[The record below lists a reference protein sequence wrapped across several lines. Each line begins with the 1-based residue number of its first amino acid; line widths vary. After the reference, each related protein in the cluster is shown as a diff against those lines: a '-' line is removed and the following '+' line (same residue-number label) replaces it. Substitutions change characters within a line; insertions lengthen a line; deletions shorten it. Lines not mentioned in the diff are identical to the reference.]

1 MNKKHFLTFQRSLQ
15 YYFQLFNSC
24 SSWKE
29 WKWGI
34 YEKQSLLNANF
45 SQKQLSLPPLADFF
59 RISARCKL
67 LIYSSASFRPIG
79 EEIFNHLICH
89 LGLFPEELVEIE
101 WAGFRDCQEM
111 LYRVQKHFYHFCCL
125 LIGRQHSLE
134 RLDVIHQTTF
144 YRLEISVS
152 SLKCTGLCCTPGSTI
167 SSPSK

>member
-1 MNKKHFLTFQRSLQ
+1 MK
-15 YYFQLFNSC
+15 
-24 SSWKE
+24 
-29 WKWGI
+29 
-34 YEKQSLLNANF
+34 KQSLLDANF
-45 SQKQLSLPPLADFF
+45 RQKQLFLLPLVDFF

-67 LIYSSASFRPIG
+67 LIYSSASFGLIG
-79 EEIFNHLICH
+79 EEILNHAICH

-125 LIGRQHSLE
+125 LIGRQYSLE

-152 SLKCTGLCCTPGSTI
+152 SLKCTGLCCTPGMCQSD
-167 SSPSK
+167 SLQMDLSWRLFLRLLCHSR